1 MKSKYSFILIIFLL
15 SPFAFVF
22 GNSENI
28 TEIQSPEPESEI
40 QSPKP
45 DMEISNVS
53 TSTTIYFFHSI
64 TCPHCR
70 KEVAFLDKMG
80 KKYPEITINR
90 YEVSNKDNVELMKK
104 MAKDHDAERVLGS
117 IPLTFIGE
125 RYFVGYDKDST
136 SGKEIENEIQK
147 ALGIKNDEKNE
158 QVNEKKTFNVPFFGT
173 LSEDDY
179 SLPVLAVL
187 LGILDGFNVC
197 SLGALVLIIGLALKL
212 QNRRAIIALGGTFIL
227 TTAIIYGALI
237 VAWYH
242 VFELFSA
249 YLDYVKALVALISL
263 GGGIYFL
270 KEYIRMQKEGAV
282 CEMQESKI
290 VNSLMSKTTSAFEN
304 KTKILAVLGSVF
316 VFAAVLA
323 IVEFPCSAA
332 VPVVF
337 AGVLSDA
344 GLKTLGYLSY
354 ISLFVLFYMLDEIII
369 FGIAAY
375 KLKLW
380 MTNGKFTK
388 YAVLA
393 EALILIGIGVFYVGI
408 VLGLF

>member
-1 MKSKYSFILIIFLL
+1 MKIKYLFILVIFFISPL
-15 SPFAFVF
+15 SSVF
-22 GNSENI
+22 GFSGNV
-28 TEIQSPEPESEI
+28 TEIQSPEP
-40 QSPKP
+40 
-45 DMEISNVS
+45 DMEISNVNA
-53 TSTTIYFFHSI
+53 STTVYFFHSI

-70 KEVAFLDKMG
+70 KESTFLDNMEE
-80 KKYPEITINR
+80 KYPEITINR
-90 YEVSNKDNVELMKK
+90 YEVSDEDNVKLMKE
-104 MAKDHDAERVLGS
+104 MAIKYGAERVLGS
-117 IPLTFIGE
+117 VPLTFIGKK
-125 RYFVGYDKDST
+125 YFVGYDNDNT
-136 SGKEIENEIQK
+136 SGREIENEIQT
-147 ALGIKNDEKNE
+147 ALGVRSDKKDKLASN
-158 QVNEKKTFNVPFFGT
+158 KKTFNVPFFGT

-179 SLPVLAVL
+179 SLPVLAIL

-249 YLDYVKALVALISL
+249 YLNYVKALVALISL

-270 KEYIRMQKEGAV
+270 KEYIRMRKEGAV

-290 VNSLMSKTTSAFEN
+290 VNSLMSKTAKAFEN
-304 KTKILAVLGSVF
+304 KTKFLAVLGSVF
-316 VFAAVLA
+316 VFATVLA

-344 GLKTLGYLSY
+344 GLSTLGYLSY
-354 ISLFVLFYMLDEIII
+354 ISLFVFFYMFDEIVV

-380 MTNGKFTK
+380 MANGKFTK
-388 YAVLA
+388 VAVLA
-393 EALILIGIGVFYVGI
+393 EAVILIGIGLYYVGI